1 MQQMKLSE
9 LLASFKPFEAVF
21 HAKHPTEYS
30 AIFGVITP
38 VEVDGYTILTYGERT
53 VTPTLTADNVAAYVS
68 AVIALNLSQ
77 WVKRA
82 EALKLQY
89 DTLAPTAQEKI
100 TSETASITDNN
111 TGSETGSEK
120 AFNDTVF
127 SDSEK
132 SSATDQKQREET
144 RQYTETTKGSR
155 YTPTQLIEQE
165 LSLRSVDSGAL
176 QVVRELVQAI
186 TIDIY

>member
-1 MQQMKLSE
+1 MKLSE
-9 LLASFKPFEAVF
+9 LITSFKPFEAVF
-21 HAKHPTEYS
+21 HVKHPTEF
-30 AIFGVITP
+30 AVIFGDITP
-38 VEVDGYTILTYGERT
+38 VEVDGYTLLAYGERT
-53 VTPTLTADNVAAYVS
+53 VTPTLMADNVGAYVS

-77 WVKRA
+77 WMKTA

-89 DTLAPTAQEKI
+89 DTLAPTAQEKT
-100 TSETASITDNN
+100 TSETATTTDNN

-155 YTPTQLIEQE
+155 YTPVQLIEQE
-165 LSLRSVDSGAL
+165 LSLRSVDSAAA
-176 QVVRELVQAI
+176 QVVRELIQAI